1 MSYAEFQKQVSLAK
15 QDIYREVFAENR
27 KTIRVKKEDT
37 VVRNLE
43 RIFEA
48 TLKIS
53 NKKGFQAMSMRDLS
67 REANLS
73 MGALYSYF
81 ASKEE
86 LLEMLQH
93 QRRTITKRIL
103 AEHVMAEHNPVAK
116 LNVAIQ
122 THLYLSE
129 IMQPWF
135 YFAYMETKNLS
146 KRQQAEAIESELYTE
161 NIFTE
166 ILDQGQAM
174 GVFLIQNTQLTASLI
189 KSMLQDWYLKRWK
202 YARRKITVDQY
213 AKFVLE
219 FVHAF
224 ILNSSRDKHHPD
236 LNKARVAP
244 QQ

>member
-1 MSYAEFQKQVSLAK
+1 MNFAEFQKQVSLAG
-15 QDIYREVFAENR
+15 QDLYREVFAENR

-37 VVRNLE
+37 VVKNLE
-43 RIFEA
+43 RIFKA

-93 QRRTITKRIL
+93 QMRTITKRIL
-103 AEHVMAEHNPVAK
+103 EEHVAAEPDPVAK

-129 IMQPWF
+129 AMQPWF

-146 KRQQAEAIESELYTE
+146 KKQQAEAIDSELYTE

-166 ILDQGQAM
+166 ILDQGQTL
-174 GVFLIQNTQLTASLI
+174 GVFIIQNTQLTASLI

-213 AKFVLE
+213 AQFVLE
-219 FVHAF
+219 FVQAF
-224 ILNSSRDKHHPD
+224 ILYRLSY
-236 LNKARVAP
+236 
-244 QQ
+244 